1 MRHLPLLV
9 LIGIGVFAGVFAYG
23 ATSGGATSDGSTL
36 YQAIKNA
43 AVAPYADFAGK
54 DAKSLCEDFVPA
66 VAAKLATSVSAGK
79 GCAEAATEAFAR
91 YEVLVLG
98 PGPTATVRT
107 VYARL
112 NRAWV
117 ELLFG
122 RGETLQ
128 VEVKRVAG
136 RWRVSS
142 SAFLLLRTCPAAPA
156 TVCHAGAK
164 VLGLATIESAEMTF
178 IPKAVRLEGGREL
191 REYEVGSRLAVQSGC
206 LACHR
211 IGEDGNSGP
220 GSNLTHVG
228 AQLDDQQLRQ
238 ALIDPRAPMPSFKH
252 LPHAKLAALIRFLAL
267 LR

>member
-1 MRHLPLLV
+1 MLHLRLLV
-9 LIGIGVFAGVFAYG
+9 LIGIGVLAGVG
-23 ATSGGATSDGSTL
+23 AVNGSTSDE
-36 YQAIKNA
+36 AIKSA
-43 AVAPYADFAGK
+43 AVAPYADFASK

-66 VAAKLATSVSAGK
+66 VAAKLARSVSAGK
-79 GCAEAATEAFAR
+79 GCAEAAAEAFAR

-98 PGPTATVRT
+98 PEPTATVRT
-107 VYARL
+107 VYSRL
-112 NRAWV
+112 HRAWV

-142 SAFLLLRTCPAAPA
+142 AAFLSLFTCPDVPA
-156 TVCHAGAK
+156 TTCHPGSK
-164 VLGLATIESAEMTF
+164 VLWLASIESAEMTF
-178 IPKAVRLEGGREL
+178 IPKAVRLSGGREL
-191 REYEVGSRLAVQSGC
+191 REYEAGSRLAVRSGC

-211 IGEDGNSGP
+211 IGGDGNHGP

-228 AQLDDQQLRQ
+228 AQLDDQQLLQ